1 MSKKRFAPK
10 VKIKKGDTV
19 IVIAGKDKGA
29 EGEVLQV
36 IAEKNRVVVSG
47 INIVKKHNKPTAETP
62 GGINEIPAP
71 IHVSNLMLKDPKSG
85 NPTKVGRKL
94 VDGKL
99 QRYSKLS
106 GEILK

>member
-1 MSKKRFAPK
+1 MANKRFAPK

-19 IVIAGKDKGA
+19 VVIAGRDKGS

-36 IAEKNRVVVSG
+36 IAEKNRAVVSG

-62 GGINEIPAP
+62 GGINSIPAP
-71 IHVSNLMLKDPKSG
+71 IHISNLMLKDPKSG
-85 NPTKVGRKL
+85 NATRVGRKL

-99 QRYSKLS
+99 QRYSKES
-106 GEILK
+106 GEIIK